1 MEAVDQWSSKLV
13 QNTISFSKT
22 RSRSDFVRGFTLHS
36 LLEIVGN
43 RDRFSSLSG
52 KMEEGSESVDVT
64 VLAFAQWLSEMRS
77 RTNSN
82 IQQVLA
88 EMGIIRNGITTNN
101 TDLVEFKR
109 NCANIQ
115 QQQQSQL
122 ADLRDK
128 LQDAFNEIAGMKKAK
143 AQSDQ
148 EIAADYQSL
157 AEQLNFKHVELETL
171 KKAYAQTHQQLQQQ
185 IIQLQTDL
193 NEVRLARDETHRM
206 ATSSHEGLMTK
217 TSDLDMATQHAT
229 NELKRIR
236 VDHDQAIAN
245 LADNMN
251 KWNDTI
257 RDLSREFHE
266 FQKLMT
272 TNQQKL
278 QTSIDN
284 MQNGTVR
291 PDSVREQV
299 PPGSTVQSRPQ
310 PGMMSMSRMQPTINM
325 MGARP
330 VTMMSGMH

>member
-1 MEAVDQWSSKLV
+1 LCTSARETSVFLER
-13 QNTISFSKT
+13 I
-22 RSRSDFVRGFTLHS
+22 VRGGTLIGWPA
-36 LLEIVGN
+36 EKGFFV
-43 RDRFSSLSG
+43 
-52 KMEEGSESVDVT
+52 KMEENTESVDVT

-88 EMGIIRNGITTNN
+88 EMGIIRNGITSNN
-101 TDLVEFKR
+101 TDLTEFKR

-128 LQDAFNEIAGMKKAK
+128 LQDAFNEIASMKKAK

-206 ATSSHEGLMTK
+206 ATSSHEGLMAK

-284 MQNGTVR
+284 VQNNVR
-291 PDSVREQV
+291 PDSVRESTV
-299 PPGSTVQSRPQ
+299 PGSTMQQRP
-310 PGMMSMSRMQPTINM
+310 PGMISVSRMQPTINM
-325 MGARP
+325 PMMQGRP
-330 VTMMSGMH
+330 VSVMGQNQY